1 MWWPT
6 WHGPTPTRFSMM
18 WLSLVGDL
26 TGLVEGNVYQYDER
40 VLDQNVIQ
48 YRRVGM
54 WTKEDAPAR
63 GSPGRG
69 TTSVAIDLHIRRTY
83 TVRTGLIQVLVFH
96 SAHLP
101 AIGVPGASSG
111 APTTFCCTP
120 ELHERGVAGCE
131 QIGRVIV
138 SPAAGRA
145 GSVWQHDLP
154 FDVNQSSAG
163 LKTRVSV
170 VRSGVHYLL
179 LASCD
184 LQTGSVL
191 VSGHT
196 TWLNPYGY
204 LPGELYP
211 FLPFFGALSLAY
223 VALGV
228 VWLVLCLRHC
238 AQLLPLQSCISA
250 VLFLGMVETAT
261 WYFDYV
267 SFNAGGTRGVAPVVL
282 GVLLSTVKK
291 TVSRLLVLVVCL
303 GYGVVRPTL
312 GSVAHRVM
320 ALGVVYFCFSAALD
334 VASNV
339 SQLSQ
344 LSVTARCGHR
354 PPRAWPRMASH
365 AHTCAR
371 SLPIRACMRAC
382 ACVCRL
388 LLIVPMA
395 LLDAFFYW
403 WLFSGLAR
411 TLQQLSSRRQ
421 TAKLLLYR
429 RFSHVLLVAVAVSA
443 LWVCWQMAIIL
454 SGTLDARWDKLW
466 VFDAFWHV
474 LYLAVLLAICYLW
487 SPSKNNLQYAYM
499 DELQQQEAEDEDEEA
514 EPMEATQYK
523 GP

>member
-1 MWWPT
+1 
-6 WHGPTPTRFSMM
+6 MM

-26 TGLVEGNVYQYDER
+26 TGLVEGNVYQYDDR
-40 VLDQNVIQ
+40 VLEPNVIQ

-54 WTKEDAPAR
+54 WTPADAPAR

-69 TTSVAIDLHIRRTY
+69 TTSVAIDLHISRAY
-83 TVRTGLIQVLVFH
+83 AVRSGLIQVLVFH

-111 APTTFCCTP
+111 APTAFCCTP

-154 FDVNQSSAG
+154 FDVNQSRAA

-184 LQTGSVL
+184 LQTGRVF

-250 VLFLGMVETAT
+250 VLFLGTVETAT

-320 ALGVVYFCFSAALD
+320 ALGVVYFFFSAALD

-344 LSVTARCGHR
+344 LSVSA
-354 PPRAWPRMASH
+354 
-365 AHTCAR
+365 
-371 SLPIRACMRAC
+371 
-382 ACVCRL
+382 RL
-388 LLIVPMA
+388 LLILPMA

-429 RFSHVLLVAVAVSA
+429 RFSHVLLVAVVVSA
-443 LWVCWQMAIIL
+443 LWVCWQMVIIL
-454 SGTLDARWDKLW
+454 SDTLDARWDKLW
-466 VFDAFWHV
+466 VFDAFWHL

-499 DELQQQEAEDEDEEA
+499 DELQQQEAEEEEEEA